1 MSKEMCWLSP
11 REGQPKILFIDEGD
25 GFVPYANCVHF
36 VPDYPIGSKGYATM
50 QKLLNMGWKLVT

>member
-1 MSKEMCWLSP
+1 MSQEMRWQEP

-25 GFVPYANCVHF
+25 GFVPYANCVYS

-50 QKLLNMGWKLVT
+50 QKLLKMGWRLIA